1 MSSFGEIAI
10 FAARF
15 LVNSHNASSSKS
27 LDKNRGECEPLSLC
41 LWRLGNDMDVKVAKA
56 RGESEDTPQKLQ
68 KPLSPA
74 CIQRTSPFQ
83 MQIWRYLARSST
95 GVMLARCGRREWD
108 CVTGSPTRSSSW
120 KKMRTRR
127 GSLKPWVGR
136 IRIMSAPLPFHVVFA
151 ADPDAIHLGKIP
163 PNWKVAQLSKGHN
176 GPAVQSYMGPVKS
189 VMPVVDHFI
198 LSATA
203 YDLDTSTLWRAENPS
218 QESQESQADDLPDR
232 YDVTIVVAVGYGATA
247 S

>member
-1 MSSFGEIAI
+1 
-10 FAARF
+10 
-15 LVNSHNASSSKS
+15 
-27 LDKNRGECEPLSLC
+27 
-41 LWRLGNDMDVKVAKA
+41 
-56 RGESEDTPQKLQ
+56 
-68 KPLSPA
+68 
-74 CIQRTSPFQ
+74 
-83 MQIWRYLARSST
+83 
-95 GVMLARCGRREWD
+95 
-108 CVTGSPTRSSSW
+108 
-120 KKMRTRR
+120 MRTRR